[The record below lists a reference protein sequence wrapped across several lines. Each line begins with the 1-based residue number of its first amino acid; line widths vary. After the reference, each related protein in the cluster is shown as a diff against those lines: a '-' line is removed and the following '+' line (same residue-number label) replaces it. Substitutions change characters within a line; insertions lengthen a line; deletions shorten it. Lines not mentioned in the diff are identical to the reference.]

1 VISDIVLI
9 ALLCVLMLILF
20 IISIDLFLMRRKI
33 RIMGTSLTL
42 NIAKL
47 YMFQATEFEE
57 IKRLMPN
64 NSGKKTSLDG
74 NWQQWDGGEQE

>member
-1 VISDIVLI
+1 MISDIVLI